1 MLMVASGCGVLEGCS
16 DSAGAPPA
24 ALAPPPPSPP
34 AFRRDFCKGDSGGGG
49 GPQVTCCSSSLSC
62 SCSSSACPAVLSR
75 RSGMRLCISKLSTDL
90 RTGICHEEASL
101 LEISRALRKSRN
113 ASWKTEDGRRE
124 NGLTDLAF
132 ERLFLAEALQM
143 LFRYSDGL
151 SKVLESALANL
162 GGMNGS
168 TMCLLTR

>member
-1 MLMVASGCGVLEGCS
+1 MAEVHRLLVA
-16 DSAGAPPA
+16 
-24 ALAPPPPSPP
+24 PPPSP
-34 AFRRDFCKGDSGGGG
+34 A
-49 GPQVTCCSSSLSC
+49 
-62 SCSSSACPAVLSR
+62 AVPPPPVQLCFPVD